1 MHYAAAM
8 TKDRNPDF
16 QRGWDA
22 AIAAARSWH
31 AAKAKQCLVL
41 ARRSR
46 FPKNL
51 ERESEVHTQSAE
63 LLAMLDPDDV

>member
-1 MHYAAAM
+1 MHYIRCM
-8 TKDRNPDF
+8 SIDNTPDF

-41 ARRSR
+41 ARRNR

-51 ERESEVHTQSAE
+51 ERESEFHTQSAE
-63 LLAMLDPDDV
+63 QLAMLSWDDV